1 MPLSSITEN
10 APAFAYVKSEGPGT
24 RSVETL
30 TIDQNQTLKAGTILG
45 QVSIGALA
53 VAAAAAAGNAGNGA
67 LGAWTAAAG
76 TPLGVYKADLVE
88 GAANAGT
95 FRLEGPD
102 GVEVG
107 EIKVGVAF
115 NAGGLAGTI
124 GDGAVDWAAG
134 DGFTLTVTDAPPANA
149 GNYVALNPAA
159 TDGSQNFAAIAGRHL
174 TTGPGETARLLG
186 HVRDCEV
193 WASRLDYGSLNAGQ
207 IDAVNAQ
214 MAEKGVVVR

>member
-1 MPLSSITEN
+1 MLNTITEQ
-10 APAFAYVKSEGPGT
+10 PRPYAYVKSEANGT
-24 RSVETL
+24 RSRETL
-30 TIDQNQTLKAGTILG
+30 TIDQNQTLASGTILG
-45 QVSIGALA
+45 QVEIGALS
-53 VAAAAAAGNAGNGA
+53 VAAAANAGNAGNGA

-124 GDGAVDWAAG
+124 ADGAIDWAAG

-149 GNYVALNPAA
+149 GRYVRLNPVA
-159 TDGSQNFAAIAGRHL
+159 TDGSQVAKAVCTRAVVTGAGQ
-174 TTGPGETARLLG
+174 TEDVVG
-186 HVRDCEV
+186 HVRECEV
-193 WASRLDYGSLNAGQ
+193 FGNRLDYGTLTADQIAAANGQLEAAGV
-207 IDAVNAQ
+207 II
-214 MAEKGVVVR
+214 R